1 MWLRWIPEMQQRPET
16 GRIDR
21 LRLFLIESPI
31 EMASQQSV
39 SDVQGSVKRVLV
51 AQLNPVLLGIGE
63 LARKLGTR

>member
-1 MWLRWIPEMQQRPET
+1 MQQRPET